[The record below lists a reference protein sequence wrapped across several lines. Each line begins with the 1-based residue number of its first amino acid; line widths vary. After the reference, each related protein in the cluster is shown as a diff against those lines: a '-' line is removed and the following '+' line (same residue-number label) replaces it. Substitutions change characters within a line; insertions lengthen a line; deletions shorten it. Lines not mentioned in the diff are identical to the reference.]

1 MSIKRIALHFF
12 TTVKTRK
19 SGFTISDVSIGVKKP
34 KVKEETLTKQTSGRR
49 DKLAVKGLHHQIQIN
64 VAFHEPWAGPRGP

>member
-19 SGFTISDVSIGVKKP
+19 SGFTISDVSVGVKKP
-34 KVKEETLTKQTSGRR
+34 KEETLRATPI
-49 DKLAVKGLHHQIQIN
+49 VM
-64 VAFHEPWAGPRGP
+64 